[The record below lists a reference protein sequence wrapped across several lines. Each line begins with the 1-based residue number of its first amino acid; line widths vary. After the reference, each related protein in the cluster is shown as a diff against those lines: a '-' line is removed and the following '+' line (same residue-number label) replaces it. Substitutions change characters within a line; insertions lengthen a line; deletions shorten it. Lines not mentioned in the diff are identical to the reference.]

1 MLFYL
6 DLISDSPPNLFI
18 MRFQLYSQLLRL
30 DLSNDHLL
38 QMYYALYYDIPEG
51 EREMAENVDRI
62 ITLREKIKLELRGHL
77 FNIKYAIRES
87 KIASTVIEYLPTFL
101 KLEYLARNTFTNT
114 NWKDCYEKERQN
126 IKMYYETLYNQN
138 ISSSVVDI
146 LLEQKSKLES
156 LPK

>member
-1 MLFYL
+1 
-6 DLISDSPPNLFI
+6 

-38 QMYYALYYDIPEG
+38 QMYYILYYDIPKE
-51 EREMAENVDRI
+51 EKELAENVDRLI
-62 ITLREKIKLELRGHL
+62 RLREKIKLELRGHL
-77 FNIKYAIRES
+77 FNIKNAIRES
-87 KIASTVIEYLPTFL
+87 KVTSTVLEYLPIFM

-114 NWKDCYEKERQN
+114 DWEVCYQKERQN

-138 ISSSVVDI
+138 ISSSTVDI
-146 LLEQKSKLES
+146 LLQQKSRLES